1 MITTAPTAMA
11 FSTINYILT
20 MTSNNNEQEKPK
32 TRTRRT
38 TSSSSSSTA
47 NTPETTNNN
56 PQSPQTHTNMNSTFK
71 LIFSTIGSLIISIL
85 RFLLVVLYS
94 CFKLVH
100 TICEFFINSLDYII
114 NRLRP

>member
-1 MITTAPTAMA
+1 MTT
-11 FSTINYILT
+11 
-20 MTSNNNEQEKPK
+20 NNNGQAKPK

-38 TSSSSSSTA
+38 TSSSSSSTTD
-47 NTPETTNNN
+47 NPETTTPNN
-56 PQSPQTHTNMNSTFK
+56 QSPQTHTNMNPTFK

-100 TICEFFINSLDYII
+100 SICEFFINSLDDII